1 MLPKLLVI
9 PLLAT
14 KLSSCQASIIRL
26 ALFTPLKLL
35 DVWLYLA
42 PPLVGAVIGYF
53 TNDIAIRMLFRPY
66 KAKYLGKW
74 RIPFTPGVIPRNQA
88 RLAQRVADSITGSLL
103 TPDELEKIARRLLQ
117 FDRMQAAI
125 FWLLQRALQQVR
137 ADRQQRTAQILAN
150 MLRDLFSESLPKL
163 LQALAKREEF
173 LADQLNHIF
182 DQVLLEFQ
190 LTEAQAKRLTNWILA
205 EVMPPDVLRLAV
217 VDFLTDRTITVID
230 DRFRSKTSGTYWVVA
245 NLFGVRNSLLRL
257 RSFCIDER
265 DASNTILTDL
275 VQALSIRARLQ
286 QWLQDLSLQNLPVS
300 TVRQLRKTMRDT
312 VRTYLQDRGA
322 QALQDFS
329 TSVNWDEVAVVL
341 LSRLQKSEVLQSSLE
356 LVSHDLAL
364 LLERYLE
371 KDLEVLV
378 ANAIPILQI
387 DQAIIDRVI
396 ATSPAE
402 MEAGINELVRTE
414 LQAIVNLGGILGFA
428 IGLLQ
433 TLILLWR

>member
-1 MLPKLLVI
+1 
-9 PLLAT
+9 
-14 KLSSCQASIIRL
+14 
-26 ALFTPLKLL
+26 LKLL